1 MPVKRSHTD
10 LNVPVGRSS
19 TDTELGSDPSGHRS
33 AIGTADSRQTRPLM
47 PMTAGLLDEHV
58 GHCVAN
64 AAAAGD
70 QNKARDMV
78 TEATQAIARIKT

>member
-1 MPVKRSHTD
+1 V
-10 LNVPVGRSS
+10 
-19 TDTELGSDPSGHRS
+19 
-33 AIGTADSRQTRPLM
+33 IGLF
-47 PMTAGLLDEHV
+47 DEHV

-78 TEATQAIARIKT
+78 TEATQALARIIKT